1 MSKNNIKATKAY
13 KLGNSG
19 ENKVKLMLDSF
30 NNPDYN
36 IHNIMLLDDNGDT
49 HQIDLIAITSG
60 GVFVIEVKNV
70 CGYKIYGEYD
80 QTYWTYDWIKNKE
93 LIHCE
98 LYNPIMQNKTHMEKI
113 YKILSDFN
121 VPIISMVV
129 FPNNN
134 KIIHQWDFDEIVVN
148 SITDM
153 KNYILKFPQNKIS
166 EELKPAIKNQILKYH
181 HPEIKLQEHIDNINK
196 KRGS

>member
-1 MSKNNIKATKAY
+1 MKKKNIKATKAY
-13 KLGNSG
+13 KLGDSG

-36 IHNIMLLDDNGDT
+36 IHNIMLLDKNGDT
-49 HQIDLIAITSG
+49 HQIDLISITSA

-70 CGYKIYGEYD
+70 CGYKIYGEPD
-80 QTYWTYDWIKNKE
+80 QTYWKYDWVKNKE

-98 LYNPIMQNKTHMEKI
+98 LYNPIMQNKTHVEKI
-113 YKILSDFN
+113 HKILSDFN
-121 VPIISMVV
+121 APIFSLIV
-129 FPNNN
+129 FPNKNQ
-134 KIIHQWDFDEIVVN
+134 IIHQWDFDEPVIN
-148 SITDM
+148 SIIDM

-166 EELKPAIKNQILKYH
+166 EEQKLLIKNKILKYH
-181 HPEIKLQEHIDNINK
+181 HPEIKLQEHVDNINK